1 MRFSS
6 DSARSMKSSTF
17 STPILSIQRRTRV
30 AWFAISSI
38 ICRLVWRKEK
48 LFLKKSQWP

>member
-1 MRFSS
+1 
-6 DSARSMKSSTF
+6 MKSSTF
-17 STPILSIQRRTRV
+17 STPILSIHRRTRV

-38 ICRLVWRKEK
+38 ILRLVCAKQK